1 MIPNCFTAGGNWG
14 AWTAYSCCTTTCGRG
29 LQIRSRECNNP
40 APGAGGRPCQGDFQ
54 TVQFCNEQNLCP
66 RGNEGEVAYLFF
78 FCFFLGGGSQ
88 PLFMSVWSMFLF
100 RYWVQKSIECCEA
113 KCV

>member
-54 TVQFCNEQNLCP
+54 TVQFCNEQNPCP
-66 RGNEGEVAYLFF
+66 
-78 FCFFLGGGSQ
+78 
-88 PLFMSVWSMFLF
+88 
-100 RYWVQKSIECCEA
+100 
-113 KCV
+113 KCNLLIS